1 MSLLTKIKKEN
12 ENEGSHAT
20 KFTRANPQVMMS
32 DEIRRIICRN
42 VTIRLMRHY
51 YDIIRE

>member
-32 DEIRRIICRN
+32 
-42 VTIRLMRHY
+42 VV
-51 YDIIRE
+51 YDQNNLFWFRPDTETETEYWP

>member
-32 DEIRRIICRN
+32 AVVYRQSFF
-42 VTIRLMRHY
+42 TIWPSALAAKVLF
-51 YDIIRE
+51 